1 MDFIWWVKAAMHTRN
16 SSRPWHPWFLCT
28 KVSYKISGGT
38 LQVKWSF
45 CSSSFMLGNSAKWS
59 LRNLSLL
66 PCCLQDED
74 FFTKTVLRMGMKS
87 KFNHTL
93 PLHHWLH
100 QSNYPPWTMRK
111 CYKNG
116 CRCIT
121 PIWNCGESQILWGF
135 FYTVALW
142 PAQAV
147 GKMERVKCDGFW
159 ELLPSLVQVF
169 PARQLKNGNSWNR
182 MHISFCSLLTKKSVM
197 TDTISRVAVL
207 CFAMALAL
215 PPSLVLA
222 STRTRL
228 QGPATHCRGRRKS
241 SEWLFDPPVP
251 NPVYILM
258 WSEKPSTQAVFKFWE
273 KCAMPQTGDNP
284 SREDFT
290 AGWWKSGLVAH
301 GSAPQTIQDWP
312 RNCSRFLQRW
322 FACPPPGLPSSSSS
336 TRFLNLGFPTARPFS
351 SCLAFFLLVHPHN
364 YSSTKSGLVKQQ
376 HFKKLQTLISRQSF
390 PPTSSPFKQGC
401 QPCCFFQ
408 TFSESSHQAACKYLN
423 ASINVKSK

>member
-1 MDFIWWVKAAMHTRN
+1 
-16 SSRPWHPWFLCT
+16 
-28 KVSYKISGGT
+28 
-38 LQVKWSF
+38 
-45 CSSSFMLGNSAKWS
+45 
-59 LRNLSLL
+59 
-66 PCCLQDED
+66 
-74 FFTKTVLRMGMKS
+74 
-87 KFNHTL
+87 
-93 PLHHWLH
+93 
-100 QSNYPPWTMRK
+100 MRK

-251 NPVYILM
+251 NPVDILM

-273 KCAMPQTGDNP
+273 KCADLCLVQCHRLGTTPAGRTLLQGDGKVGLLPMDLHPKLSRTGPGTALGSCKGGLHVLLQDYRAP
-284 SREDFT
+284 LLLQDF
-290 AGWWKSGLVAH
+290 
-301 GSAPQTIQDWP
+301 
-312 RNCSRFLQRW
+312 
-322 FACPPPGLPSSSSS
+322 
-336 TRFLNLGFPTARPFS
+336 
-351 SCLAFFLLVHPHN
+351 
-364 YSSTKSGLVKQQ
+364 
-376 HFKKLQTLISRQSF
+376 
-390 PPTSSPFKQGC
+390 
-401 QPCCFFQ
+401 
-408 TFSESSHQAACKYLN
+408 
-423 ASINVKSK
+423 